1 MNFNEAPQPQTIQ
14 AAEMTQVL
22 HLTDPSQQ
30 AGAENPAGCCSVQAR
45 ARQEAAG
52 QLHAPVTHFSS
63 APQGTPSWH
72 ESQAPKPPSRPTSP
86 VFKSVR
92 TIWHRVHIS
101 HIRFNEKQK
110 GGEEIRQDLLAQ

>member
-22 HLTDPSQQ
+22 HLTDPSRQ
-30 AGAENPAGCCSVQAR
+30 AGAENPAGCCSVQAW

-72 ESQAPKPPSRPTSP
+72 ESPAPKPPSRPTSP
-86 VFKSVR
+86 VFKSMR

-110 GGEEIRQDLLAQ
+110 GGRR